1 MGDINCEHWRH
12 SESNTNCYSSSSA
25 GRAGD
30 SFIAIRILN
39 EYIFSQKNI
48 KRNCVL
54 TNKDKI
60 LLQNARFYEAF
71 ENSDLNVL
79 DVVWSHSS
87 NVKCI
92 HPGWHLLEGWDA
104 VRESWQN
111 IFHSDNTMKVS
122 LRNVS
127 AEVYGKLGIVTLV
140 EEITY
145 KTLTS
150 IRTGAIMATNIF
162 EFDGE
167 EWKMIHHHGSPMI
180 VAEEEESDDK
190 YRYN

>member
-1 MGDINCEHWRH
+1 MNIFFQRKT
-12 SESNTNCYSSSSA
+12 SP
-25 GRAGD
+25 R
-30 SFIAIRILN
+30 SF
-39 EYIFSQKNI
+39 
-48 KRNCVL
+48 VL
-54 TNKDKI
+54 TNRDKL

-71 ENSDLNVL
+71 EGSDLNTIE
-79 DVVWSHSS
+79 VVWSHAR

-92 HPGWHLLEGWDA
+92 HPGWHVLEGWKA
-104 VRESWQN
+104 VRESWES
-111 IFHSDNTMKVS
+111 IFRSEANLKVS

-127 AEVYGKLGIVTLV
+127 AEVYGKLGIVTLI
-140 EEITY
+140 EEVSY

-167 EWKMIHHHGSPMI
+167 EWRMIHHHGSPMI
-180 VAEEEESDDK
+180 VAEEEGTNDK